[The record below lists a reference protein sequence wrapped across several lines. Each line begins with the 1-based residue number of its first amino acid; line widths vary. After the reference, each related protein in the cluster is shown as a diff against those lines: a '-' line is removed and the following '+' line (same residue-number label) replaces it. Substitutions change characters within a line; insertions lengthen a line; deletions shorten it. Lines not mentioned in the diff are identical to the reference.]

1 MLKPTTHN
9 LKKLQ
14 TLLEEQSYI
23 VRFEKGNFQSGYC
36 LIENKKVAIVNKFF
50 DTEGKVNC
58 LLDIL
63 SNVEIDENLFS
74 EKSLKLYKK
83 LFKINSEKTLEIDFK
98 E

>member
-14 TLLEEQSYI
+14 VLLEEQSYV

-63 SNVEIDENLFS
+63 ANVEIDESLFS
-74 EKSLKLYKK
+74 DKNLKLYKK
-83 LFKINSEKTLEIDFK
+83 VFKAAEGKTLEIEF
-98 E
+98 